1 MTGRTTFNAG
11 EICWTD
17 LQTKDVEAAKAFYAA
32 VFGWRYEDLP
42 TPDGRSYAKAFLG
55 DDLVTVIAP
64 QNPHQEASGTA
75 AKWNIY
81 FAAADAGAIVEET
94 PHAGGSVE
102 FGPEEVEDTGVMVFL
117 SPPGGGTTG
126 VWQPGTHTGSARY
139 NEPGALAWAELLTPE
154 PQAAVAFFQQLFGH
168 EVTEYPQDD
177 GGTYTT
183 LMVDGAEVAGIA
195 PLPKDDEEDAAAD
208 RDEAEFWGAEP
219 EYPAG
224 DGDGAEPEEQALQTG
239 WQVYFGVSSVA
250 DAVAAAVAAGAV
262 VLIEPEADGSDD
274 QEAGSVAT
282 LQDPQGG
289 VFSVLEV

>member
-1 MTGRTTFNAG
+1 M
-11 EICWTD
+11 
-17 LQTKDVEAAKAFYAA
+17 EAAKAFYAA

-75 AKWNIY
+75 AQWNIY

-94 PHAGGSVE
+94 PHAGGYR
-102 FGPEEVEDTGVMVFL
+102 GVR
-117 SPPGGGTTG
+117 PGRGGGHGRDG
-126 VWQPGTHTGSARY
+126 VPGAARRRHHRSVAAGNAHRSGRY

-195 PLPKDDEEDAAAD
+195 PLPKDDEDAG
-208 RDEAEFWGAEP
+208 RR
-219 EYPAG
+219 
-224 DGDGAEPEEQALQTG
+224 
-239 WQVYFGVSSVA
+239 
-250 DAVAAAVAAGAV
+250 
-262 VLIEPEADGSDD
+262 
-274 QEAGSVAT
+274 
-282 LQDPQGG
+282 
-289 VFSVLEV
+289 

>member
-17 LQTKDVEAAKAFYAA
+17 LQTKDVEAAKAFYTA

-42 TPDGRSYAKAFLG
+42 TPDGRSYAKAYLG

-64 QNPHQEASGTA
+64 QNPQQEASGTA
-75 AKWNIY
+75 ARWNIY

-94 PHAGGSVE
+94 PHAGGTVE
-102 FGPEEVEDTGVMVFL
+102 FGPEDVEDTGVMVFL
-117 SPPGGGTTG
+117 APPGGGTTG
-126 VWQPGTHTGSARY
+126 VWQPGTHTGVARY

-195 PLPKDDEEDAAAD
+195 PLPEEEQDE
-208 RDEAEFWGAEP
+208 DEAEFWGAEP
-219 EYPAG
+219 EYAVGKG
-224 DGDGAEPEEQALQTG
+224 DEAAPDEHALQTG

-250 DAVAAAVAAGAV
+250 EAVASAVAAGAV
-262 VLIEPEADGSDD
+262 VLIEPEGDGSADE
-274 QEAGSVAT
+274 EAGSVAT
-282 LQDPQGG
+282 LKDPQGG